1 MPRRGIFLCSGKPC
15 PFFLGPAPN
24 VGRDSLSYC
33 NAITKTWV
41 GGLILRPF
49 TPTPVIPTT
58 INCRE
63 FRPAPQGGRSPT
75 QSTKKKGKHCSRI
88 KNLKTLVIP
97 AQAGIGTIQCERQRT
112 NYVPRDTGFKD
123 PVPAYAGMT
132 KGGRSST

>member
-1 MPRRGIFLCSGKPC
+1 MLASLALVFL
-15 PFFLGPAPN
+15 FLRPAPN

-63 FRPAPQGGRSPT
+63 FRPAPQGGRSFPFLFF
-75 QSTKKKGKHCSRI
+75 
-88 KNLKTLVIP
+88 N
-97 AQAGIGTIQCERQRT
+97 
-112 NYVPRDTGFKD
+112 VPRAPHTLCVTRAHSGLGVHK
-123 PVPAYAGMT
+123 
-132 KGGRSST
+132 